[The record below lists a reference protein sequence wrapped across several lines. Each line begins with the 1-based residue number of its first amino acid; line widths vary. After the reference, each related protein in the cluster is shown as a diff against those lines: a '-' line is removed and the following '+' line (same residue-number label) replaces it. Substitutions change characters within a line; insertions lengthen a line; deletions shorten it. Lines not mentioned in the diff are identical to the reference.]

1 MKRSNGTRQS
11 GPGVPPSPPVRF
23 RWTIYLC
30 CADLAVVVMMMVPT
44 GADLPH
50 LILRFLVAA
59 AVALTAPAL
68 VMVAKRQPLQC
79 VGCERP
85 RAPGQMLTRH
95 LCASCAAASRR
106 PTGGR

>member
-1 MKRSNGTRQS
+1 MKRSNGSRQS

-79 VGCERP
+79 VGCERQ
-85 RAPGQMLTRH
+85 RAPAQMLTRH
-95 LCASCAAASRR
+95 LCASCAAASPR
-106 PTGGR
+106 PTDD